1 MAAKFRSALR
11 EFENSALNK
20 TQVNIHT
27 AIIAILNFDI
37 TVCMQG
43 TNKEDIKNPIDAVEF
58 RPAGDPRSG
67 HFISFLV
74 TTHSI
79 MCRAIINNCSVFYF
93 NSIISTFY
101 WLMYVMV

>member
-1 MAAKFRSALR
+1 
-11 EFENSALNK
+11 
-20 TQVNIHT
+20 
-27 AIIAILNFDI
+27 
-37 TVCMQG
+37 MQG

-79 MCRAIINNCSVFYF
+79 ICTVEQSSTIAPF
-93 NSIISTFY
+93 SISIPLFPLFTG
-101 WLMYVMV
+101 LCM